1 MQLSDLQK
9 FILKQTYGGKFYRI
23 SRRDLKD
30 FYTPHPRPLPTGQ
43 AGLSQGEGRK
53 IPSDDEQ
60 TNIITKSIER
70 LIDREVLVG
79 YGRRT
84 PHKWFIEEVRL
95 TPKGVR
101 ETKKLINQQ
110 QKLPFRKVKK
120 LSSS

>member
-9 FILKQTYGGKFYRI
+9 FILKRAYGGKFYRI
-23 SRRDLKD
+23 SRKEFKD
-30 FYTPHPRPLPTGQ
+30 FY
-43 AGLSQGEGRK
+43 
-53 IPSDDEQ
+53 SDKGNAPIEDEQ

-70 LIDREVLVG
+70 LIDREALVG

-110 QKLPFRKVKK
+110 QRLPFRKLKK
-120 LSSS
+120 I

>member
-9 FILKQTYGGKFYRI
+9 FILKQAYGGKFYRI
-23 SRRDLKD
+23 SRKGFENDA
-30 FYTPHPRPLPTGQ
+30 PRLRRGV
-43 AGLSQGEGRK
+43 GGEAV
-53 IPSDDEQ
+53 
-60 TNIITKSIER
+60 NIITKSIER
-70 LIDREVLVG
+70 LIDREFLVG

-110 QKLPFRKVKK
+110 QRLPFRKVKK
-120 LSSS
+120 I